1 LYANGDTTGEGT
13 SDNIKRIK
21 ITVMAWTETQSKAES
36 QSLRNKKLKKPE
48 GRQHSALIL
57 STRRRESQ

>member
-1 LYANGDTTGEGT
+1 LYAKGDTTGEDT
-13 SDNIKRIK
+13 SDSIKRIK

-36 QSLRNKKLKKPE
+36 QSLRNKKLKEPE